1 MKSEETQYKEKLKFP
16 LVVWLILLLL
26 NVLFIVGLIYGIIKV
41 YKTPLTETGFFQT
54 NSIKALVLF
63 ILIFI
68 LFLYISAMI
77 GSALGKI
84 KGKSFIHKENKA
96 IKKAN
101 PYIYYRELPNNYG
114 IGVTSLLFDSK
125 IENEKDIIA
134 VVLDLCAKKYLSLN
148 KEMDKY
154 FIKIL
159 KPVDE
164 HLLDNEKYIL
174 NLVQTNDLKNINY
187 NEWFKYCLE
196 DGRKLNLYYHQDEE
210 KKKNNFNNMAEFKK
224 MRKAH
229 LITSITISILL
240 GFISGFLSIIPIFIL
255 SYVLLFIP
263 FYVLYIIKSVIGIGK
278 DVKNSSYYEALNNHL
293 LRTNKGVE
301 ELQKLISF
309 KNFLSDFGNFVDKN
323 PEEVILW
330 DRYLSFAQVFGLA
343 DEIMKSGY
351 NQLVKNASFQIDN
364 FNNINLNN
372 IEIAQKDCT

>member
-134 VVLDLCAKKYLSLN
+134 AVLDLCAKKYLSLN

-174 NLVQTNDLKNINY
+174 NLVQTNNLKNINY

-229 LITSITISILL
+229 LITSIAISILF

>member
-1 MKSEETQYKEKLKFP
+1 M
-16 LVVWLILLLL
+16 
-26 NVLFIVGLIYGIIKV
+26 
-41 YKTPLTETGFFQT
+41 
-54 NSIKALVLF
+54 
-63 ILIFI
+63 
-68 LFLYISAMI
+68 
-77 GSALGKI
+77 
-84 KGKSFIHKENKA
+84 
-96 IKKAN
+96 
-101 PYIYYRELPNNYG
+101 
-114 IGVTSLLFDSK
+114 
-125 IENEKDIIA
+125 
-134 VVLDLCAKKYLSLN
+134 
-148 KEMDKY
+148 
-154 FIKIL
+154 
-159 KPVDE
+159 
-164 HLLDNEKYIL
+164 
-174 NLVQTNDLKNINY
+174 
-187 NEWFKYCLE
+187 E

-229 LITSITISILL
+229 LITSIAISILF

>member
-1 MKSEETQYKEKLKFP
+1 
-16 LVVWLILLLL
+16 
-26 NVLFIVGLIYGIIKV
+26 
-41 YKTPLTETGFFQT
+41 
-54 NSIKALVLF
+54 
-63 ILIFI
+63 
-68 LFLYISAMI
+68 MI

-174 NLVQTNDLKNINY
+174 NLVQTNNLKNINY

-229 LITSITISILL
+229 LITSIAISILF

>member
-1 MKSEETQYKEKLKFP
+1 MKSDETQYKTKQKYP

-26 NVLFIVGLIYGIIKV
+26 NIIFIAGLSYGIIKV
-41 YKTPLTETGFFQT
+41 YKAPLTQTDFFQT
-54 NSIKALVLF
+54 TSTKALVLF
-63 ILIFI
+63 LLSFI
-68 LFLYISAMI
+68 LFFYISTII
-77 GSALGKI
+77 GSTLGKI
-84 KGKSFIHKENKA
+84 KGKRFIYKENKA
-96 IKKAN
+96 IKKTN

-159 KPVDE
+159 KPADE

-174 NLVQTNDLKNINY
+174 NLVQTNNLKNINY
-187 NEWFKYCLE
+187 KEWFKYCLE
-196 DGRKLNLYYHQDEE
+196 DGKKLNLYYHQDEE
-210 KKKNNFNNMAEFKK
+210 KKKSNFDNMAELKK

-229 LITSITISILL
+229 LITSIAIATLF
-240 GFISGFLSIIPIFIL
+240 GFGSGFLNALLAFIL
-255 SYVLLFIP
+255 AYVLLFIP
-263 FYVLYIIKSVIGIGK
+263 FYVLYIIKSVIKIGK
-278 DVKNSSYYEALNNHL
+278 NVKNSSYYEALNNHL

-330 DRYLSFAQVFGLA
+330 DRYLSFAQVFGLT

-351 NQLVKNASFQIDN
+351 NQIVKNASFQIDN

-372 IEIAQKDCT
+372 IEIA